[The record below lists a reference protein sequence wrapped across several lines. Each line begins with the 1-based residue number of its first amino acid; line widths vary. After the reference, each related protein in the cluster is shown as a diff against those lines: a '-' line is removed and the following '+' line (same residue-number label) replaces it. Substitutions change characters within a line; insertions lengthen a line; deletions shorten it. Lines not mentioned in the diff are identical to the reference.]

1 MNFLFVNGELL
12 NNIVVSIMYNFTE
25 CGEGSYSFEPRKPFY
40 VVDNSDDSGTITTID
55 PEVVAH
61 TAKVSGELA
70 ISRPLVEKRATY
82 NGCSSTRQTALVSAA
97 SAAKSYAGNA
107 RDYLAAHS
115 SSTTRYKTWF
125 GTYIKSRHDTVQS
138 HFSDVASSN
147 LSGFKFDC
155 TCTDSGVFAYVY
167 PDQYVG
173 YR

>member
-1 MNFLFVNGELL
+1 MNFCFDNGKLL
-12 NNIVVSIMYNFTE
+12 NNVVVSTMYNFTE
-25 CGEGSYSFEPRKPFY
+25 CGKGSYSFEPRKPFY

-125 GTYIKSRHDTVQS
+125 GTYIRSLHDTVQS